1 VCKLGLMRLA
11 VFCGS
16 RTGTNPI
23 YEAAARAFGASLA
36 RRKIGLVY
44 GGASVGTMGVLADAA
59 LAGGAEVTG
68 VIPRSVFKSEV
79 AHTGLTKLHVVASMH
94 ERKALM
100 AQLADGFVALPGG
113 PGTFDELFEIL
124 TWRQIGIHDKR
135 IGVVDV
141 NGYFAPLR
149 AMIDGILREGF
160 GDSIPIEAID
170 ADAERVIDAVLPAT

>member
-1 VCKLGLMRLA
+1 MRLA

-16 RTGTNPI
+16 RTGTNPTFA
-23 YEAAARAFGASLA
+23 EAARAFGAALA

-44 GGASVGTMGVLADAA
+44 GGASVGTMGILADAV
-59 LAGGAEVTG
+59 LAGGGEVIG

-79 AHTGLTKLHVVASMH
+79 AHQKLTKLHVVASMH

-113 PGTFDELFEIL
+113 TGTFDELFEIL

-135 IGVVDV
+135 IGILDAG
-141 NGYFAPLR
+141 GYYAPLR
-149 AMIDGILREGF
+149 AMLDAIVGEGF
-160 GDSIPIEAID
+160 GDPAPIDVVSSDVE
-170 ADAERVIDAVLPAT
+170 EVIRRLVS

>member
-1 VCKLGLMRLA
+1 VARRIA

-16 RTGTNPI
+16 RLGADPAFG
-23 YEAAARAFGASLA
+23 EAARAFGALLG
-36 RRKIGLVY
+36 RRGLGLVY

-59 LAGGAEVTG
+59 LGAGAEVIG
-68 VIPRSVFKSEV
+68 VIPRSVFQNEV
-79 AHTGLTKLHVVASMH
+79 AHRGLTKLHVVASMH

-124 TWRQIGIHDKR
+124 TWRQIGLHDKR

-141 NGYFAPLR
+141 GGYFHPLR
-149 AMIDGILREGF
+149 ALFDGVVKHGF
-160 GDSIPIEAID
+160 ASEIPIDAFD
-170 ADAERVIDAVLPAT
+170 ADPAKVVDAVLAPVTG